1 MAALNRFISKLGE
14 WGLLFFKLLKQQ
26 DNFKWT
32 EEADKALV
40 DLLQHLQSPP
50 ILTAP
55 REGKN
60 LLLYIA
66 ATTHVV
72 STTIVVEHPE
82 EGHVFKIQRLVY
94 FVSEVLFESKVR
106 PI

>member
-14 WGLLFFKLLKQQ
+14 WGLLFFKLLKPQ

-82 EGHVFKIQRLVY
+82 EGHVFKI
-94 FVSEVLFESKVR
+94 
-106 PI
+106 

>member
-1 MAALNRFISKLGE
+1 M
-14 WGLLFFKLLKQQ
+14 GLTLLKLLKQR

-40 DLLQHLQSPP
+40 DRLHLQSPP

-82 EGHVFKIQRLVY
+82 EGHVFKI
-94 FVSEVLFESKVR
+94 
-106 PI
+106 